1 MQVSKQKEH
10 AKIFKKLL
18 KERKIAQTA
27 LVELSGMHQSK
38 INRFVNGVID
48 LSAGEFFQ
56 LLDLMP
62 IDFQEA
68 FWKRKLGIGT
78 ADKISTDEKENLKE
92 SIEEAVEKLSPL
104 EQIRIIKTIAEK
116 GNLFKQQNQELASIG

>member
-1 MQVSKQKEH
+1 MQVSQEKEH

-18 KERKIAQTA
+18 KEQNIAQTS

-62 IDFQEA
+62 PHFQQAYWE
-68 FWKRKLGIGT
+68 RKLGIT
-78 ADKISTDEKENLKE
+78 LTEKPVPTTENLEK
-92 SIEEAVEKLSPL
+92 AVEKLSPL
-104 EQIRIIKTIAEK
+104 EQIRIIKTISEK
-116 GNLFKQQNQELASIG
+116 GNLFQQQNQELANIS

>member
-1 MQVSKQKEH
+1 MQVSKEKEH

-68 FWKRKLGIGT
+68 FWERKLGIDT
-78 ADKISTDEKENLKE
+78 ADKVSTEQENLKE
-92 SIEEAVEKLSPL
+92 SIEKAVEKLSPL

-116 GNLFKQQNQELASIG
+116 GNLFDHQNQELASIG

>member
-1 MQVSKQKEH
+1 MQASKEKEH
-10 AKIFKKLL
+10 ARIFKELL
-18 KERKIAQTA
+18 KEKKIAQTVLA
-27 LVELSGMHQSK
+27 EISGMHQSK

-62 IDFQEA
+62 VDFREA
-68 FWKRKLGIGT
+68 YWQKKLGNSIIQNANT
-78 ADKISTDEKENLKE
+78 KEE
-92 SIEEAVEKLSPL
+92 SLEDAVEKLPPL

-116 GNLFKQQNQELASIG
+116 GNLFQQQNQGLANIA

>member
-1 MQVSKQKEH
+1 MQVSKEKEH

-18 KERKIAQTA
+18 KEKKIAQTA
-27 LVELSGMHQSK
+27 LAELSGMHQSK

-62 IDFQEA
+62 VDFQEA
-68 FWKRKLGIGT
+68 YWKRKLGSAIT
-78 ADKISTDEKENLKE
+78 DKVTIEKESL
-92 SIEEAVEKLSPL
+92 EEAVEKLPPL

-116 GNLFKQQNQELASIG
+116 GNLFEQQNQELASIA

>member
-1 MQVSKQKEH
+1 MQVAKEKEH

-18 KERKIAQTA
+18 QEKKIPQTT

-62 IDFQEA
+62 PHFQQA
-68 FWKRKLGIGT
+68 YWKRKLGIIT
-78 ADKISTDEKENLKE
+78 PEKVVSEKESL
-92 SIEEAVEKLSPL
+92 EEAVEKLSPL
-104 EQIRIIKTIAEK
+104 EQIRIIKTISEK
-116 GNLFKQQNQELASIG
+116 GNLFKQQNQQLANMG

>member
-1 MQVSKQKEH
+1 MQVSKEKEH

-18 KERKIAQTA
+18 KEKKIAQTA
-27 LVELSGMHQSK
+27 LAELSGMHQSK

-68 FWKRKLGIGT
+68 YWKRKLGSAI
-78 ADKISTDEKENLKE
+78 TDRVAIEKESL
-92 SIEEAVEKLSPL
+92 EEAVEKLPPL

-116 GNLFKQQNQELASIG
+116 GNLFKQTNQELASIA

>member
-1 MQVSKQKEH
+1 MQVSKEKEH

-18 KERKIAQTA
+18 KEKKIAQTA
-27 LVELSGMHQSK
+27 LAEISGMHQSK

-68 FWKRKLGIGT
+68 YWKRKLGSAI
-78 ADKISTDEKENLKE
+78 TDRVAIEKESL
-92 SIEEAVEKLSPL
+92 EEAVEKLPPL

-116 GNLFKQQNQELASIG
+116 GNLFKQTNQELASIA

>member
-1 MQVSKQKEH
+1 MQPQREKKQKH
-10 AKIFKKLL
+10 AQIFKELL
-18 KERKIAQTA
+18 KEKKIAQTE
-27 LVELSGMHQSK
+27 LVKISGMHQSK

-62 IDFQEA
+62 ADFQEA
-68 FWKRKLGIGT
+68 YWQRKLGNATNGSVNIG
-78 ADKISTDEKENLKE
+78 KE
-92 SIEEAVEKLSPL
+92 SLEKAVEKLSTI

-116 GNLFKQQNQELASIG
+116 SNLFQQQPTKSLANTA

>member
-1 MQVSKQKEH
+1 MQVPKEKEH

-18 KERKIAQTA
+18 KEKKIAQTA
-27 LVELSGMHQSK
+27 LAELSGMHQSK

-62 IDFQEA
+62 VDFQEA
-68 FWKRKLGIGT
+68 YWKRKLGSAI
-78 ADKISTDEKENLKE
+78 TDRVAIEKESL
-92 SIEEAVEKLSPL
+92 EEAVEKLPPL

-116 GNLFKQQNQELASIG
+116 GNLFKQQNQELASIA

>member
-1 MQVSKQKEH
+1 MQVSKEKEH

-18 KERKIAQTA
+18 KEKKIAQTA
-27 LVELSGMHQSK
+27 LAEISGMHQSK

-68 FWKRKLGIGT
+68 YWRRKLGSAI
-78 ADKISTDEKENLKE
+78 TDRVAIEKESL
-92 SIEEAVEKLSPL
+92 EEAVEKLPPL

-116 GNLFKQQNQELASIG
+116 GNLFKQTNQELASIA

>member
-1 MQVSKQKEH
+1 MQVSKEKEH

-27 LVELSGMHQSK
+27 LVEISGMHQSK

-62 IDFQEA
+62 VDFQEA
-68 FWKRKLGIGT
+68 FWERKLGIDT
-78 ADKISTDEKENLKE
+78 ADKVSTEQENLKE
-92 SIEEAVEKLSPL
+92 SIEKALEKLSPL

-116 GNLFKQQNQELASIG
+116 GNLFEHQNHELASIG